1 MKKMYKEIGNI
12 FEYQGVKLQVIE
24 TCDTFCKDCPLYL
37 KNAKECVTLRYTCR
51 NCYFY
56 IFDTYCDTML
66 CTSLERKDGK
76 NVIFKEVQ

>member
-1 MKKMYKEIGNI
+1 MKKIYKEIGDI
-12 FEYQGVKLQVIE
+12 FEYKDVKLQVIE
-24 TCDTFCKDCPLYL
+24 TYNTFCKDCPLAL

-76 NVIFKEVQ
+76 NVIFKKV